1 MTKQEAEEIL
11 HRVGVG
17 ALNVLYGNRFW
28 QRARE
33 RVPGFSGLAARR
45 ILKRGTVISD
55 PQWNEQYGNHTVKV
69 RGQTDYGRITIVV
82 AISFLDDAICVTLYP
97 D

>member
-11 HRVGVG
+11 HLVGCG
-17 ALNVLYGNRFW
+17 ALNVLYSNHFW
-28 QRARE
+28 QRAHE
-33 RVPGFSGLAARR
+33 RVPGFNSPAAMR

-82 AISFLDDAICVTLYP
+82 AISFLDDAVCVTLYQ